1 MKTNLDSLFKNDKGL
16 EENGIW
22 FEIKEGVGFKIKRF
36 GGFNSQSI
44 KAALAKHY
52 KPYAKMIEAG
62 SFPPDKEREITLKVF
77 VNACITDW
85 KGIEIDGKAAEFS
98 HDACLGLLM
107 SLPELADALVKY
119 ASESQNYREEL
130 GNS

>member
-22 FEIKEGVGFKIKRF
+22 FEIQEGVGFKIKRF

-44 KAALAKHY
+44 KSALAKHY
-52 KPYAKMIEAG
+52 KPYAKMIESG
-62 SFPPDKEREITLKVF
+62 TFPLDKEREITLKVF
-77 VNACITDW
+77 SNACITDW
-85 KGIEIDGKAAEFS
+85 KGIEIDGKLAEFS
-98 HDACLGLLM
+98 QEACLNLLM

-119 ASESQNYREEL
+119 ASDSQNYREEL

>member
-1 MKTNLDSLFKNDKGL
+1 MKSNLDSLFKNDKGL

-36 GGFNSQSI
+36 GGFNSQAI

-62 SFPPDKEREITLKVF
+62 TFPVDKEREITLKVF
-77 VNACITDW
+77 CNACITDW
-85 KGIEIDGKAAEFS
+85 KGIEIDGKVAEFS
-98 HDACLGLLM
+98 QDACLALLV
-107 SLPELADALVKY
+107 SLPELADSLVKY
-119 ASESQNYREEL
+119 ASDSQNYREDL